1 MSVERHLTVLFI
13 ILSCLTV
20 LTLPV
25 DSGAAVTAKNFSVHM
40 NGNEACGGF
49 TTYLNIETTF
59 DGCPIVLKAQVPNA
73 LGDTDYEFYVPHSC
87 KTLNVQ
93 SRIYLTDQGSPTS
106 IYLKG
111 VQAITA
117 SDLNLFCGIDG
128 SCDPSW
134 TYSNDCHIEPKPEC
148 GQWAVSGETDSDSL
162 TLTQTIDVATLH
174 SYNDGYFNFSAEA
187 GTKLTW
193 YVCPPPTCCT
203 ECCQEMWNGIGRRA
217 FNSAHFIFADISQ
230 MGSSL
235 LKGGPDCNRNTD
247 FEGW

>member
-40 NGNEACGGF
+40 NENPACGGF

-59 DGCPIVLKAQVPNA
+59 DGCLIVLKEQIPNA

-111 VQAITA
+111 VQAA
-117 SDLNLFCGIDG
+117 PSSDPALFCAIHGN
-128 SCDPSW
+128 CDPSW
-134 TYSNDCHIEPKPEC
+134 TYSNYCQIEPDPAC
-148 GQWAVSGETDSDSL
+148 GQWAVSGESYSDSL
-162 TLTQTIDVATLH
+162 TLTQTIDVATHH
-174 SYNDGYFNFSAEA
+174 SYGNGFGISVEA
-187 GTKLTW
+187 GTQLTW
-193 YVCPPPTCCT
+193 YICPPPECCT
-203 ECCQEMWNGIGRRA
+203 DCCHEISNSIGRRA
-217 FNSAHFIFADISQ
+217 FNSVHFHFADLSQ
-230 MGSSL
+230 MGSPL